1 MVKKPSVN
9 RRTAFLFI
17 HVEDFKL
24 LKNLTSKKMKNLTL
38 TVGLV
43 LFALF
48 FQHCKNNTETE
59 QELVVTNETKNSIE
73 PEIVNS
79 ETENNTEITVE
90 NTLPIKNEV
99 PIKNNDVKP
108 VVNTSPKTTLP
119 KITETKEIKTIVE
132 TPAPIIKDEPTPT
145 PKEEVIVN
153 EPAPKP
159 VPKPEPKP
167 IAETPVVA
175 DVSTWVVPANY
186 KTMKNPTD
194 ATDKENLKIGKE
206 LYTKHCSSC
215 HGKSGL
221 GDGSKAS
228 ELNGDLGNFSSA
240 KFQKQTDGELFYKL
254 IDGRDDMPG
263 FKKKLPSEED
273 RWLVINYIRT
283 LKK

>member
-1 MVKKPSVN
+1 
-9 RRTAFLFI
+9 
-17 HVEDFKL
+17 
-24 LKNLTSKKMKNLTL
+24 MKNLTL

-48 FQHCKNNTETE
+48 FQHCKNNTE
-59 QELVVTNETKNSIE
+59 QELAVTDKIENSIE
-73 PEIVNS
+73 PKIVNS
-79 ETENNTEITVE
+79 ETENNPETTVE
-90 NTLPIKNEV
+90 NTLAIENEV
-99 PIKNNDVKP
+99 PIKNNEVKP
-108 VVNTSPKTTLP
+108 VINTSPKTTLP
-119 KITETKEIKTIVE
+119 KITETKEVKTIVE
-132 TPAPIIKDEPTPT
+132 TPAPIIKDEPTTPT
-145 PKEEVIVN
+145 PKEEVTVN
-153 EPAPKP
+153 EPVPKP

-167 IAETPVVA
+167 IAETPVVT

-194 ATDKENLKIGKE
+194 VIDKENLKIGKE
-206 LYTKHCSSC
+206 LYTKHCASC
-215 HGKSGL
+215 HGKNGF

-263 FKKKLPSEED
+263 FEKKLSIEED